1 MGAKY
6 CDSQKKATYK
16 WRNENRDKKRATDV
30 RHIRWKRARIEFLM
44 ILIDLH
50 L

>member
-6 CDSQKKATYK
+6 TDTQKKATYK
-16 WRNENRDKKRATDV
+16 WRDANRDKKRATDV
-30 RHIRWKRARIEFLM
+30 RYLKWKKVKMEFLS
-44 ILIDLH
+44 ILLN